1 MGMVFEIVVGYS
13 IDMIKKKEI
22 QAKQHFFEL
31 SLF

>member
-1 MGMVFEIVVGYS
+1 MGIVEIVVGYS

-22 QAKQHFFEL
+22 QAKQHFFGL

>member
-1 MGMVFEIVVGYS
+1 MGIVFELVVGYS

-22 QAKQHFFEL
+22 QAKQHFFGL